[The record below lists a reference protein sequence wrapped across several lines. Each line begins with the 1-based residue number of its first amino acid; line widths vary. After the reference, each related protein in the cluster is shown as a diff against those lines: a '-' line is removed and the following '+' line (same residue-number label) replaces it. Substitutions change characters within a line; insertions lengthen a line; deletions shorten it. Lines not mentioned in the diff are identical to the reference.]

1 MRLSRALLQTIAT
14 RRCALV
20 RIGKLSFILLFASL
34 GLCQK
39 RKSSNIAWKRH
50 EQNINFRQDV
60 RFPLNCKTSVKLV
73 GKTDEFMLKKGWR
86 ISCGRGFEIAHE
98 TYLTDIYWNHVLF
111 LRPNVVTE
119 GFAPTLTNL
128 VNKTDFEEYRKYGNF
143 AEYALETLFSG
154 KEVKAFL
161 QALKMFESCS
171 LVVVTASFG
180 AQDTLH
186 QALNVE
192 FRPGV
197 CFVAFIDAETR
208 QKYDIGACEESWNV
222 LELPKLL
229 WSDPRIKARMIRALL
244 PFFFPYAS
252 FSIWI
257 DSKLQLQEDPVVLV
271 NYHLEKKKAW
281 LAVSEN
287 HVRSNIYEEGE
298 KLMKM
303 FHSSLSINETYDKFR
318 MQALHR
324 CLTDYRTYGFSGE
337 GLPDA
342 GLFLRAHTTRALE
355 FSLYWTQEILK
366 YPFGRDQITFP
377 FTVWRYGDSGVNLF
391 NKCWYVQAVR
401 EVGHAVRSGV
411 V

>member
-1 MRLSRALLQTIAT
+1 MQLSHALLQTIT
-14 RRCALV
+14 SRRFALV
-20 RIGKLSFILLFASL
+20 RIGKLSVILLFVSL
-34 GLCQK
+34 CLCQK
-39 RKSSNIAWKRH
+39 RKNSNIAWKRR

-86 ISCGRGFEIAHE
+86 MSCGREFEIAHE
-98 TYLTDIYWNHVLF
+98 THSTDMYWNHMLF
-111 LRPNVVTE
+111 LRPNAVTE

-128 VNKTDFEEYRKYGNF
+128 VDKTNFAEYRKYGNF
-143 AEYALETLFSG
+143 AEYALETLFSR

-161 QALKMFESCS
+161 QSLKMFESCS
-171 LVVVTASFG
+171 LVVLTASFG
-180 AQDTLH
+180 GQGTLH
-186 QALNVE
+186 QPLNVK

-197 CFVAFIDAETR
+197 CFVAFTDAETR
-208 QKYDIGACEESWNV
+208 QKYDIRACEESWNV

-229 WSDPRIKARMIRALL
+229 WSDPRMKTRIIRAIL
-244 PFFFPYAS
+244 PFFFPYATY
-252 FSIWI
+252 SIWI

-303 FHSSLSINETYDKFR
+303 FHSSLSINETYDGFR
-318 MQALHR
+318 VQELRR
-324 CLTDYRTYGFSGE
+324 CLDDYRKYGFSGV
-337 GLPDA
+337 GLPDT
-342 GLFLRAHTTRALE
+342 GLFLRAHTTQALE
-355 FSLYWTQEILK
+355 FSLYWIQEILK

-377 FTVWRYGDSGVNLF
+377 FVVWRYGKSGVNLF
-391 NKCWYVQAVR
+391 NKCWYVQAIR
-401 EVGHAVRSGV
+401 EVGHAVRNGFT
-411 V
+411 